1 MGTRK
6 PTLQDIANKL
16 KVSPASVSRALAD
29 NPRIS
34 AALRQQVQKAAA
46 ELGYV
51 PNAAA
56 RALRTSKPDMAAL
69 MVPNLSVLRTAGNL
83 DVLQAMDEE
92 LGMHG
97 IRLMVASY
105 HQPALVPATMR
116 KVLADPR
123 LAGLLFLTNY
133 ITEDLL
139 EIIARS
145 PVPTVLVNAY
155 PERTWEDWDGLYCS
169 GTENLFGAELAT
181 RHLITNGH
189 IHIGALVCEPGQRDA
204 DLREEGYLEAME
216 KADLEVNPIHIVRCD
231 FHRGF
236 ETGRRAIHRL
246 MASCGDTR
254 PTALFCS
261 SDEIAAGALRG
272 LVEVGLRVPDD
283 VELVGFGN
291 HPLAVGL
298 TPALTTVTH
307 DGAVVGRGATR
318 LFLTLTEGK
327 TIKKA
332 ADRQLLQPAE
342 LIVRESSGKYG
353 ARLAAAGITAAP
365 RRSAAT
371 TPPASPRAATTT
383 KSRTA

>member
-1 MGTRK
+1 MPAKK
-6 PTLQDIANKL
+6 PTLQDIANRL
-16 KVSPASVSRALAD
+16 NISPASVSRALAD

-34 AALRQQVQKAAA
+34 AALRQQVQKTAA
-46 ELGYV
+46 EVGYV

-69 MVPNLSVLRTAGNL
+69 MVPSLSVLRTDGNL

-105 HQPALVPATMR
+105 HQPSLVPLTMR

-139 EIIARS
+139 EMVARS
-145 PVPTVLVNAY
+145 PMPTVLVNAY
-155 PERTWEDWDGLYCS
+155 PERTWEDWEGLYAS

-189 IHIGALVCEPGQRDA
+189 TAIGALVCEPGQRDA

-216 KADLEVNPIHIVRCD
+216 KADLEVNPSHIVRCD

-246 MASCGDTR
+246 MASCGSDR

-291 HPLAVGL
+291 HPLSVAL

-307 DGAVVGRGATR
+307 DGATVGRSASR
-318 LFLTLTEGK
+318 LFVSLVEGK
-327 TIKKA
+327 TIRRVEE
-332 ADRQLLQPAE
+332 RQMLQPAE
-342 LIVRESSGKYG
+342 LIVRESSGKFAGRIQSGEISAPAKRPRKTIAGPPKG
-353 ARLAAAGITAAP
+353 ARTLA
-365 RRSAAT
+365 S
-371 TPPASPRAATTT
+371 
-383 KSRTA
+383 